1 MRAYP
6 ARLATP
12 SCTRAPPE
20 SLMNTNGVPVFMD
33 AFMVSA
39 ILLAC
44 TSPAEPPATVK
55 SRSERAF
62 LHARAAR
69 IVDEHERRPGL
80 HGRFHGVGDLVGMHL
95 ARRAA
100 RHGEILA
107 CQMDRPPAN
116 AAAPGD
122 HSIGGQILVAHAE
135 EPAVVLGEQPRLLKG
150 IAVQQQRDALPCGQF
165 SAFVLLGGAL
175 RPAPQFEPVPGLP
188 ELRSLV
194 L

>member
-20 SLMNTNGVPVFMD
+20 SLMNTNGVPVFIA

-55 SRSERAF
+55 SW
-62 LHARAAR
+62 
-69 IVDEHERRPGL
+69 
-80 HGRFHGVGDLVGMHL
+80 L
-95 ARRAA
+95 ARWT
-100 RHGEILA
+100 G
-107 CQMDRPPAN
+107 RPPMRPRPVTTPSAGKTFS
-116 AAAPGD
+116 PTPKKPP
-122 HSIGGQILVAHAE
+122 LCFAE
-135 EPAVVLGEQPRLLKG
+135 DPAVVLGEQPRFLKG
-150 IAVQQQRDALPCGQF
+150 IAVQHQRHALPRGKF
-165 SAFVLLGGAL
+165 SALVLLGGAL

-194 L
+194 GGHLVCSPAGSPLCN

>member
-6 ARLATP
+6 AKLATP

-44 TSPAEPPATVK
+44 TSPAE
-55 SRSERAF
+55 
-62 LHARAAR
+62 
-69 IVDEHERRPGL
+69 
-80 HGRFHGVGDLVGMHL
+80 
-95 ARRAA
+95 
-100 RHGEILA
+100 
-107 CQMDRPPAN
+107 PPAN

-194 L
+194 GGHLVCSPAGNPSL

>member
-20 SLMNTNGVPVFMD
+20 SLMNTNGVPVFIA

-55 SRSERAF
+55 SW
-62 LHARAAR
+62 
-69 IVDEHERRPGL
+69 
-80 HGRFHGVGDLVGMHL
+80 L
-95 ARRAA
+95 ARWTGRPPM
-100 RHGEILA
+100 RPRPVTRRWSGH
-107 CQMDRPPAN
+107 RPPAN

-150 IAVQQQRDALPCGQF
+150 IAVPQERDALPRGQF
-165 SAFVLLGGAL
+165 F
-175 RPAPQFEPVPGLP
+175 P
-188 ELRSLV
+188 
-194 L
+194 